1 MSVDLNSELTKIKN
15 KKDKFQAIKQTK
27 FIQTWEEHAPERAIQ
42 DVPKLSRKFQ
52 MIYDQLN
59 SSEYQGSADEKRA
72 WLDDALTNAVKV
84 ADQEKSLTTEYVFKV
99 FSSWRN
105 QKPLMTNSNEFC
117 SNDYPKPT
125 YEERH
130 PLSDADIAI
139 NRMYE
144 EQKKGRLTK
153 VGSLVNYGGNRNYRF
168 ADFEAPDEATR
179 DMLKKGKAIS
189 EDFKKE
195 HFYNAVFSGKT
206 GRGKTMLAVAIM
218 NDLNTNANFTADSLI
233 VSMAMFEDLLMA
245 TLDGERIN
253 ERRTLEKR
261 MMRADLLIW
270 DDFGSDTSMKSDL
283 REANDTTQKAI
294 FRIADAR
301 QAKANIVTTN
311 HTGDELGFM
320 YNAKI
325 ISRLLS
331 QNPDHII
338 NFDKLPDRR
347 MEHEANG

>member
-1 MSVDLNSELTKIKN
+1 VQIDFSEKLAKIKTQKDEFDAIRETAFIKQWIRLTPDWKHNEIAKLERFFNSVYNELKTDKYQGLASEKWSWLDSVLEMAVTKAKEEQSLTKVYI
-15 KKDKFQAIKQTK
+15 
-27 FIQTWEEHAPERAIQ
+27 
-42 DVPKLSRKFQ
+42 
-52 MIYDQLN
+52 
-59 SSEYQGSADEKRA
+59 
-72 WLDDALTNAVKV
+72 
-84 ADQEKSLTTEYVFKV
+84 FKV
-99 FSSWRN
+99 FKAWRD
-105 QKPLMTNSNEFC
+105 QQPLMTDLLVFCGSN
-117 SNDYPKPT
+117 YPKPT
-125 YEERH
+125 YEDQH

-168 ADFEAPDEATR
+168 SDFEAPDEATR

-283 REANDTTQKAI
+283 REANDTTQKSI

-331 QNPDHII
+331 QNPEHII